1 MGGSFIQAKRKQL
14 MMREGYR
21 LNDVNMSAVA
31 RIFFAFRGTF
41 NHFRLISKSDNLA
54 ANSILFFRIEVY
66 GKVIKFNGIR
76 DMCL

>member
-31 RIFFAFRGTF
+31 RNFRGTF